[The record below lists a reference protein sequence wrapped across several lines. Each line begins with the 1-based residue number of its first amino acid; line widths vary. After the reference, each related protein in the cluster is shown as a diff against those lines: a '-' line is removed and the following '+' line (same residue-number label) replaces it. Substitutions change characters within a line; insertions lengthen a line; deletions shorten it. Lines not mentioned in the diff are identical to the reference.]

1 MVEVM
6 VPSVV
11 MAATQTTATSDSSRP
26 YSTSEAPSSSRANLV
41 EAAVRGLVMEI
52 SPDGV
57 DRVKGNKT
65 PPTVQILLARLL
77 KRMKVEFSRS
87 ITLSMLAL
95 FHRTGQAFKI
105 EPARHSRRC

>member
-1 MVEVM
+1 MVEMM

-11 MAATQTTATSDSSRP
+11 MAAMQTTATRDSSRP

-52 SPDGV
+52 SPEGV

-77 KRMKVEFSRS
+77 KRTKVEFNRPK
-87 ITLSMLAL
+87 TLS
-95 FHRTGQAFKI
+95 I
-105 EPARHSRRC
+105 

>member
-1 MVEVM
+1 MVEMM

-77 KRMKVEFSRS
+77 KRMKVEFNRS
-87 ITLSMLAL
+87 KTLS
-95 FHRTGQAFKI
+95 I
-105 EPARHSRRC
+105 

>member
-1 MVEVM
+1 MVEMM

-26 YSTSEAPSSSRANLV
+26 YSTSEAPSSSWANLV

-52 SPDGV
+52 SSDGV

-77 KRMKVEFSRS
+77 KRMKVEFNRS
-87 ITLSMLAL
+87 KTLS
-95 FHRTGQAFKI
+95 I
-105 EPARHSRRC
+105 